1 MHKKQDNSNINPLEN
16 TVEKFKVEIISHLY
30 RRANLIQ
37 KPRTIFG
44 FVYKQICKSLYSLIL
59 KVSDPVASIKVGK
72 KNIYIN
78 ASSDIPVI
86 QSKYRYYDTALP
98 RICKFINAQK
108 GSIILIDVGANVGD
122 TVSLITDEIFG
133 KFLCVEAFDKYFQ
146 LLLMNTENIQNVVC
160 EKVLLSD
167 EEEIVNVSL
176 VQDAGTA
183 YVSGQGTGDVNT
195 QYLATTIDKLVEKH
209 QDFSRTNILKV
220 DTDGYDYKIIRGSK
234 KLISESKPAIYFE
247 LSPHHL
253 INLGENPTSI
263 FEYLLEL
270 GYSNALIY
278 DGFGYPFLKI
288 HISDLAT
295 IEQIVN
301 YARII
306 KRYFYYDVLVVHEND
321 RDIFELFYQEE
332 INHFPKVKW

>member
-1 MHKKQDNSNINPLEN
+1 MLKI
-16 TVEKFKVEIISHLY
+16 EIVSHLY

-44 FVYKQICKSLYSLIL
+44 IVYKQICKSLYSMML
-59 KVSDPVASIKVGK
+59 KVSDPVALIKVGK

-78 ASSDIPVI
+78 ASSDIPII

-98 RICKFINAQK
+98 RICKFINDKK
-108 GSIILIDVGANVGD
+108 GSLTLIDVGANVGD
-122 TVSLITDEIFG
+122 TVSLITDEVTG
-133 KFLCVEAFDKYFQ
+133 KFLCIEPFEKYFQ
-146 LLLMNTENIQNVVC
+146 LLLMNTENMQNVVC
-160 EKVLLSD
+160 EKVLLS
-167 EEEIVNVSL
+167 EEEDIVNVSL

-183 YVSGQGTGDVNT
+183 YVSEQATGDANT
-195 QYLATTIDKLVEKH
+195 QYLATTVDKLVEKH
-209 QDFSRTNILKV
+209 QDFWQTNILKV
-220 DTDGYDYKIIRGSK
+220 DTDGYDYKIIRGSR
-234 KLISESKPAIYFE
+234 KLLSESKAVIYFE
-247 LSPHHL
+247 FSPHHL

-278 DGFGYPFLKI
+278 DGFGYPFFKLN
-288 HISDLAT
+288 ISDLAT
-295 IEQIVN
+295 IEQFVN

-306 KRYFYYDVLVVHEND
+306 KRYFYYDVLVFNEMD

>member
-1 MHKKQDNSNINPLEN
+1 M
-16 TVEKFKVEIISHLY
+16 FKIEIVSHLY

-44 FVYKQICKSLYSLIL
+44 LVYKQICKSLYSLML
-59 KVSDPVASIKVGK
+59 KVSDPVALIKVGK

-78 ASSDIPVI
+78 ASSDIPII

-98 RICKFINAQK
+98 RICKFINDKK
-108 GSIILIDVGANVGD
+108 GSLTLIDVGANVGD
-122 TVSLITDEIFG
+122 TVSLITDEVTG
-133 KFLCVEAFDKYFQ
+133 KFLCIEPFDKYFK
-146 LLLMNTENIQNVVC
+146 LLLMNTENMQNVVC
-160 EKVLLSD
+160 EKVLLS
-167 EEEIVNVSL
+167 EEEDIVNVSL

-183 YVSGQGTGDVNT
+183 YVSEQATGNLKM
-195 QYLATTIDKLVEKH
+195 QYLATTVDKLVEKH
-209 QDFSRTNILKV
+209 HNFLQTNILKV

-234 KLISESKPAIYFE
+234 KLLTESKPAIYFE
-247 LSPHHL
+247 FSPHHL

-263 FEYLLEL
+263 FEYLVEL

-278 DGFGYPFLKI
+278 DGFGYPFFKLN
-288 HISDLAT
+288 ISDLAT
-295 IEQIVN
+295 IEQIIN

-306 KRYFYYDVLVVHEND
+306 KKYFYYDVLVFHEMD

-332 INHFPKVKW
+332 LNHFPKVKW